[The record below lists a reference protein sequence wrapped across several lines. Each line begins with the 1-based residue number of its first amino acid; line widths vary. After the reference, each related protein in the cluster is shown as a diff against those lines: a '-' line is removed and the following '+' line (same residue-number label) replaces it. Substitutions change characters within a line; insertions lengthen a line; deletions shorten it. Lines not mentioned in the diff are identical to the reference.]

1 MPDIRERLLL
11 PRPLLLDGATGTE
24 LNRRGVDTGLPLWST
39 QALLD
44 APDVLRE
51 VHTDYIAAGAEAITA
66 NTFRTNRRT
75 LERDGIGERAAE
87 LTQLAVEIARDAA
100 GESAFVFGSQPPLED
115 CYSPQLTPDDA
126 ALQREHA
133 EWSKHLADA
142 AVDAILV
149 ETHHTVREAAAA
161 AQAAKETGLPFIV
174 SFVCG
179 NDGRLL
185 SGESL
190 MQAALAVRPFDPLA
204 VGVNCIPADDVPFL
218 LQELNDSVGNVAF
231 AAYANIGRPDVDQGW
246 TNTDAQDPQSYAA
259 MAAGWLRFGVKI
271 LGGCC
276 GTTPGHIDRLRE
288 LVDESGAA

>member
-1 MPDIRERLLL
+1 MPDLRERLLS

-39 QALLD
+39 KALLE

-51 VHTDYIAAGAEAITA
+51 VHSEYIAAGAEAITA

-75 LERDGIGERAAE
+75 LERAGIGERAAE
-87 LTQLAVEIARDAA
+87 LTQLAVKIARDAA
-100 GESAFVFGSQPPLED
+100 GEAAFVFGSQPPLED
-115 CYSPQLTPDDA
+115 CYSPQLTPDDD
-126 ALQREHA
+126 ALEREHA
-133 EWSKHLADA
+133 EWSNHLADA
-142 AVDAILV
+142 GVDAILV
-149 ETHHTVREAAAA
+149 ETHHTVREAVAAVR
-161 AQAAKETGLPFIV
+161 AAKETGLPFIV

-204 VGVNCIPADDVPFL
+204 IGVNCVPADDVPFL
-218 LQELNDSVGNVAF
+218 LQELNDSVANIALT
-231 AAYANIGRPDVDQGW
+231 AYANIGRPDDEQGW
-246 TNTDAQDPQSYAA
+246 INTDAQDPQSYAD

-276 GTTPGHIDRLRE
+276 GTTPGHIARLRQ